1 MDLQNGLEILC
12 TFDPVGIGSKD
23 LQDCLLRQLAIR
35 EQGKSVAAT
44 IVRDHFKLLIRRRVP
59 ELSRKLS
66 LSTDGIHR
74 AIEVI
79 AELDPAPGRRFAAD
93 QNRTVAP
100 DAKIEKIGGEWTI
113 TLNDEFIP
121 RLRINRAYKDL
132 MAKGKLDSKEKEYLK
147 NQIRSGKFLIGSIE
161 QRQRT
166 IERIANSILEFQ
178 GDFFEKGSGSLKPL
192 TMATVAQE
200 IGVHETTVSRAIAQ
214 KYIETPHGLFEFK
227 YFFTPGYEAND
238 GKLVSNTSVKETISE
253 LISQED
259 SSKPLS
265 DREIVDML
273 QEREIKIARRTVAK
287 YREELGILPTNLRRR
302 Y

>member
-1 MDLQNGLEILC
+1 M
-12 TFDPVGIGSKD
+12 
-23 LQDCLLRQLAIR
+23 
-35 EQGKSVAAT
+35 AAT

-66 LSTDGIHR
+66 LSTDAIHK
-74 AIEVI
+74 AIETI
-79 AELDPAPGRRFAAD
+79 AELDPAPGRRFAED

-100 DAKIEKIGGEWTI
+100 DARIEKIGGEWTI

-121 RLRINRAYKDL
+121 RLRINRTYKDL

-147 NQIRSGKFLIGSIE
+147 NQIRSGKFLISSIE

-166 IERIANSILEFQ
+166 IERIARSILDFQ
-178 GDFFEKGSGSLKPL
+178 GEFFEQGSGALKPL

-227 YFFTPGYEAND
+227 YFFTPGYEATD
-238 GKLVSNTSVKETISE
+238 GKLVSNTSVKEIIAD
-253 LISQED
+253 LISQENPT
-259 SSKPLS
+259 KPLS
-265 DREIVDML
+265 DREIVDVL
-273 QEREIKIARRTVAK
+273 KEREIKIARRTVAK